1 VNRRIP
7 ALVVSGFLGSGK
19 TTLVRRLLADAQ
31 ANGVR
36 VALVSNEFGELGID
50 SALLGRMRDDYVEL
64 RGGCVCCKLSDQLVE
79 TLEMLRRRVDPDRV
93 IVETSGVA
101 LPYDTQLNFWR
112 EPVAGWIADDAAVV
126 VVNAEQL
133 AAGRDVARPRSGRAA
148 SASEARSERK
158 RAGAPV
164 ELGPQR
170 AEGERRQAP
179 AGSASEGR
187 PLPGLRAEAHR
198 NGTFEQQVSSADLLI
213 LNQLDRVPQAEIPR
227 LEAMLREIEPE
238 APILRAVHA
247 DVDPRLLFPPDPA
260 GKRTRRRAAAADAE
274 PPEHDHRHERFEAE
288 EMAVE
293 PGVAAEELLARL
305 RQRAA
310 LRVKGF
316 VRTREG
322 LRVVQGVG
330 ARVELAAPESE
341 PPPELVG
348 RLVVIRRGG

>member
-1 VNRRIP
+1 MTRRIP

-31 ANGVR
+31 AHGVR

-50 SALLGRMRDDYVEL
+50 AALLGRMQEDYVEL

-79 TLEMLRRRVDPDRV
+79 TLEMLRQRVDPDRV

-133 AAGRDVARPRSGRAA
+133 AVGRDL
-148 SASEARSERK
+148 E
-158 RAGAPV
+158 
-164 ELGPQR
+164 
-170 AEGERRQAP
+170 
-179 AGSASEGR
+179 
-187 PLPGLRAEAHR
+187 
-198 NGTFEQQVSSADLLI
+198 GTFEQQVSSADLLV
-213 LNQLDRVPQAEIPR
+213 LNQLDRVAEAAIPR

-247 DVDPRLLFPPDPA
+247 DVDPRLLFPPEPE
-260 GKRTRRRAAAADAE
+260 GRRALRRERAAGVAADA
-274 PPEHDHRHERFEAE
+274 HADHRHERFEAE
-288 EMAVE
+288 EVAVE
-293 PGVAAEELLARL
+293 PGVEAEALVARL
-305 RQRAA
+305 RACSA

-322 LRVVQGVG
+322 VRVVQGVG
-330 ARVELAAPESE
+330 PRIELATPDAAPPE
-341 PPPELVG
+341 ELVG
-348 RLVVIRRGG
+348 RLVVIRRAG

>member
-1 VNRRIP
+1 MRRRIP

-31 ANGVR
+31 AHGVR

-50 SALLGRMRDDYVEL
+50 AALLGRMQDEYVEL

-112 EPVAGWIADDAAVV
+112 EPVADWIADDAAVV

-133 AAGRDVARPRSGRAA
+133 AAERDL
-148 SASEARSERK
+148 E
-158 RAGAPV
+158 
-164 ELGPQR
+164 
-170 AEGERRQAP
+170 
-179 AGSASEGR
+179 
-187 PLPGLRAEAHR
+187 
-198 NGTFEQQVSSADLLI
+198 GTFEQQVSSADLVV
-213 LNQLDRVPQAEIPR
+213 LNQLDRVAEAAIPG
-227 LEAMLREIEPE
+227 LEARLREIEPE

-247 DVDPRLLFPPDPA
+247 DVDPCLLFPPDLD
-260 GKRTRRRAAAADAE
+260 GKRTLRRAEGAGRTAPA
-274 PPEHDHRHERFEAE
+274 HDHRHERFEAE
-288 EMAVE
+288 EIAVE
-293 PGVAAEELLARL
+293 PGVVTDELIARL
-305 RQRAA
+305 RQGAA

-330 ARVELAAPESE
+330 ARVELAAPDSE

-348 RLVVIRRGG
+348 RLVVIRRAG